1 VSCQETQDLIHG
13 YIDGELDL
21 VRNLEIERHLQAC
34 QTCSQAHRDQQ
45 ALRSAVATGSLY
57 YHAPASLQTR
67 VRSAVREA
75 NKHEVFPPIM
85 SWKMLRIMSWR
96 RLSVGASLA
105 AVAILALILAPILTR
120 PSADEL
126 MAREIVSAHVRSLM
140 ATHLTDVSSSDQH
153 TVKPWFNGKLDF
165 SPSVKDL
172 TNQGFPLVG
181 GRLDYINDRP
191 VAALVYRRQQH
202 FINLFIWPSAQGS
215 EKAKTEPAPR
225 QGYHLFRWT
234 TSGMTYWAVSDLN
247 ERELKEFVQ
256 LAHNQTSPTATP

>member
-34 QTCSQAHRDQQ
+34 QSCSQAHRDQQ
-45 ALRSAVATGSLY
+45 ALRSTITTGTPY
-57 YHAPASLQTR
+57 YRAPARLRTR
-67 VRSAVREA
+67 VLSAVRKA
-75 NKHEVFPPIM
+75 NNPEVFPHIM
-85 SWKMLRIMSWR
+85 SWKTPRIMSWR
-96 RLSVGASLA
+96 WLSIGASLA
-105 AVAILALILAPILTR
+105 AVAILAWILAPILTR

-126 MAREIVSAHVRSLM
+126 VAREIISAHVRSLM
-140 ATHLTDVSSSDQH
+140 ASHLTDVSSSDQH

-165 SPSVKDL
+165 SPPAKDL
-172 TNQGFPLVG
+172 TDQGFPLVG